1 MSVTGMDMCRVP
13 ALSTLVEQVLAANK
27 LTGQKFH
34 VVVVP
39 EDDMPRVE
47 SFDDVSSLMAAL
59 KRFLNTENSV
69 FPILGTFMPVT
80 EGPYRF
86 LMTPF
91 GALPLF
97 NMPTPETMV
106 ADAHGWMGGV
116 SPGDG
121 RPTPAPELQEPD
133 AVADLMAAAEA
144 TSEDDGSSVMP
155 AM

>member
-1 MSVTGMDMCRVP
+1 MGVSGFDMCQVP
-13 ALSTLVEQVLAANK
+13 ALSTLVEQVLAANRMA
-27 LTGQKFH
+27 GQKFY

-39 EDDMPRVE
+39 EDALPRVE
-47 SFDDVSSLMAAL
+47 SFDDVNSLMTAL

-69 FPILGTFMPVT
+69 FPILGTFMPIT

-97 NMPTPETMV
+97 NMPTPDTMV

-121 RPTPAPELQEPD
+121 RPSAAPQ
-133 AVADLMAAAEA
+133 VADAFDDPAALAEA
-144 TSEDDGSSVMP
+144 LGEDDGSSVLP
-155 AM
+155 AT